1 MLSAAAGVSSWIIAR
16 HFTHSPLLP
25 TTLGERWILATVVG
39 VSLAIGGALAW
50 RHIPWSQGLV
60 LLVVMLLLAA
70 ISLTDWWSRRIPD
83 ALGLALLACA
93 LAQMVLLHAPTFN
106 ASFLG
111 LLVSGGVFLLLAVI
125 GRGAMGMGDVK
136 LAAVLGA
143 LLGFPLVLIA
153 LFVGI
158 ISGGLVAVGLVIA
171 GRGKRGSTMAYGPYL
186 ALGGLVAA
194 LGALFG
200 FWM

>member
-1 MLSAAAGVSSWIIAR
+1 MPTLIGITWIVLSAAAGVSSWIIAR
-16 HFTHSPLLP
+16 HSIHSPLLP
-25 TTLGERWILATVVG
+25 ATLGERWILAIVVV

-50 RHIPWSQGLV
+50 RHTPWLQGLV
-60 LLVVMLLLAA
+60 LLVVMMLLVA

-83 ALGLALLACA
+83 ALNLALFACA
-93 LAQMVLLHAPTFN
+93 LAQTVLLRIPTFN

-111 LLVSGGVFLLLAVI
+111 LLVSGGLFLLLAVI

-153 LFVGI
+153 LFAGI
-158 ISGGLVAVGLVIA
+158 ISGGVAAVGLVVA

-186 ALGGLVAA
+186 ALGG
-194 LGALFG
+194 
-200 FWM
+200 